1 MIEAKLSYINDGED
15 WFPSIKQIATCLNA
29 LKNKSSNIY
38 VNALD
43 LISGVN
49 RDLLNAANRNY
60 ESYQEVEHSINSKIT
75 NFELFIDEDLT
86 NTISHF
92 TNSIKK
98 SVRIITTKCETLEEK
113 KVNKIRGLLTE
124 AVACSYLGDVRY
136 FNQKNII
143 WDCSFYK
150 DNELLYIRNEHDN
163 KIFSTDIYYNNKIVN
178 LCECKTMPHFKTYQ
192 FEFMEYIKEEYEKEE
207 IAVQLY
213 VFVLNFSR
221 NPMVNTEMSKL
232 TDNFELKTLDDIKAV
247 V

>member
-1 MIEAKLSYINDGED
+1 MMEKIGFEYQTNCYLFKCI
-15 WFPSIKQIATCLNA
+15 
-29 LKNKSSNIY
+29 KNKSSNIY

-49 RDLLNAANRNY
+49 RDLLNLNRNY

-136 FNQKNII
+136 FNQKIL
-143 WDCSFYK
+143 SG
-150 DNELLYIRNEHDN
+150 L
-163 KIFSTDIYYNNKIVN
+163 
-178 LCECKTMPHFKTYQ
+178 Q
-192 FEFMEYIKEEYEKEE
+192 F
-207 IAVQLY
+207 L
-213 VFVLNFSR
+213 
-221 NPMVNTEMSKL
+221 
-232 TDNFELKTLDDIKAV
+232 
-247 V
+247 